1 MRAQYN
7 FPLPLI
13 IDDETTPDPLHEPTP
28 SSPTASNIPTQSILD
43 ALESITSAPP
53 SNESVDSFSTS
64 AYLDLT
70 NALSSVSQQQTI
82 PQEPSHVQPL
92 SPSSNQLSQ
101 NDIEQYHLR
110 NLDPTHQIQQTLS
123 DNRFYYPT
131 SSLRYQ
137 HQTQMSRLQNQS
149 PLNMNMSN
157 STQSLTQGLHPQA
170 EDLLSKFQ
178 KSEDVL
184 LSSTLGSPVSDT
196 THPFSPV
203 RESHNQIFQSNHTS
217 PGSLTYFHSNRMTQI
232 AAPIKKSRSRK
243 SRNRKNETPH
253 PSRFCHICARTQKS
267 EKVYCNNLGTE
278 RKCRKAVCEPCFKEL
293 RWDFQRAKQGGW
305 ICPHCAGACSGMPR
319 ARCHIY
325 RKTNQRR
332 KAGREQAAAAEK
344 NRVGDIESTTKYE
357 NIIDAHADGC

>member
-7 FPLPLI
+7 FSLPLI

-28 SSPTASNIPTQSILD
+28 SSPTTSNIPTQSILD
-43 ALESITSAPP
+43 ALESITSVPP
-53 SNESVDSFSTS
+53 SNESVESFSTS

-70 NALSSVSQQQTI
+70 NALSSSVSQQQTI
-82 PQEPSHVQPL
+82 LQEPSHIQTL

-101 NDIEQYHLR
+101 SDIEQY
-110 NLDPTHQIQQTLS
+110 HQIQQTLS
-123 DNRFYYPT
+123 DNRIYYPT

-149 PLNMNMSN
+149 SLNMNISN
-157 STQSLTQGLHPQA
+157 STQALHSQPQP

-203 RESHNQIFQSNHTS
+203 RESHNDILPSNHTS
-217 PGSLTYFHSNRMTQI
+217 PGCLAYFHPNRITQI
-232 AAPIKKSRSRK
+232 PGPIKKSRSRK

-344 NRVGDIESTTKYE
+344 NRIVGVETTTKYE